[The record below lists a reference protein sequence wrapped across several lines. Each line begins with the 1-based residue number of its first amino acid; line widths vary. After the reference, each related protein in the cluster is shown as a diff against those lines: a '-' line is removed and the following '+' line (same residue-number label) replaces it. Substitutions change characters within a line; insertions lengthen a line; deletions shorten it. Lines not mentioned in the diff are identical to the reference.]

1 LIQFGSTLG
10 FPGASVNVLDPIIDK
25 RWEALAAS
33 HHSGS
38 VFHQP
43 GWLNALAS
51 TYGYRPLAITMGTPG
66 QALSSGLV
74 FCEVR
79 SWITG
84 SRLVSLPFSDHC
96 APLVNSDFDFKEFR
110 HWISS
115 VNNNRHWRYIELR
128 PTGWEQSLNTSG
140 RMIQSFWSHILDLSD
155 SPERIYARFHKD
167 CVQRRIRHAEHEKI
181 AYERGRSERL
191 LQEFY
196 RLLLI
201 TRRRHHLLPQPYG
214 WFRNLAA
221 NLGPNLEIRLA
232 RKDNAAIAATLSIRH
247 NRTVV
252 YKYGCSDE
260 RFHSLG
266 AMPYL
271 LWKTIEESRDAGANR
286 LDFGR
291 TDMENRGLTA
301 FKDHFGTVRDR
312 LTYIRFPIAG
322 RTKRLD
328 LSSLPGTRTLAS
340 VLPGR
345 VSSCMGAFLYRH
357 IG

>member
-1 LIQFGSTLG
+1 M
-10 FPGASVNVLDPIIDK
+10 NVLDPINDK

-33 HHSGS
+33 HRSGS

-43 GWLNALAS
+43 GWLKALAT
-51 TYGYRPLAITMGTPG
+51 TYGYRPIAITLDLPG
-66 QALSSGLV
+66 HALSSALI

-96 APLVNSDFDFKEFR
+96 ALLVSPDCDFSEFYR
-110 HWISS
+110 WLTSISHQ
-115 VNNNRHWRYIELR
+115 RQWRYIEFR
-128 PTGWEQSLNTSG
+128 PTQWEQTWSIPG
-140 RMIQSFWSHILDLSD
+140 AVKQSFWSHILDLSD

-167 CVQRRIRHAEHEKI
+167 CVQRRIRHAEHERI
-181 AYERGRSERL
+181 VYERGRSEPIL
-191 LQEFY
+191 KEFY

-201 TRRRHHLLPQPYG
+201 TRKRHHLLPQPYA

-221 NLGPNLEIRLA
+221 NFGPNLEIRVA
-232 RKDNAAIAATLSIRH
+232 RKDHTAIAATLSLRH
-247 NRTVV
+247 NHTVV

-271 LWKTIEESRDAGANR
+271 FWKTIEESRESGVNR

-291 TDMENRGLTA
+291 TEIENRGLTA
-301 FKDHFGTVRDR
+301 FKDHFGTVRNR
-312 LTYIRFPIAG
+312 LTYMRFPITG
-322 RTKRLD
+322 RSKTID
-328 LSSLPGTRTLAS
+328 LASVPGTRALVS
-340 VLPGR
+340 VLPGQ